1 MYDSQEISKVS
12 QNLSLRL
19 SPQRKYRPEV
29 TSCPRC
35 CCCPCR
41 CCHCCHCC
49 PCTCF
54 LHSPSRSRLNNS
66 LKNKYSP
73 EGTGNMG
80 STNFRTNYQTQK
92 KKYIE
97 YEKNQFNDFLRKL
110 MGIEGEI
117 EKLKIDLS
125 LNPDFN
131 CEDAFRIFELD
142 GRGFL
147 DKDDLK
153 YGLNLL
159 NIYPTDHELR
169 LLMKRFDLQKQ
180 GSINFADFFDIV
192 VPFEKEYRNA
202 VEERLPRSCCPC
214 RCIDVFSYSTLATL
228 KNLFKLLI
236 DTETE
241 INNMRRSLGILRIK
255 LRDIFELIDF
265 LNRGYFNNNDLIEY
279 LQKENIGYDDK
290 EVDLLFIRL
299 DKNRNGKIGYKEVE
313 DELQTLY

>member
-147 DKDDLK
+147 DLK
-153 YGLNLL
+153 
-159 NIYPTDHELR
+159 
-169 LLMKRFDLQKQ
+169 
-180 GSINFADFFDIV
+180 SI
-192 VPFEKEYRNA
+192 
-202 VEERLPRSCCPC
+202 
-214 RCIDVFSYSTLATL
+214 
-228 KNLFKLLI
+228 
-236 DTETE
+236 
-241 INNMRRSLGILRIK
+241 
-255 LRDIFELIDF
+255 
-265 LNRGYFNNNDLIEY
+265 
-279 LQKENIGYDDK
+279 
-290 EVDLLFIRL
+290 
-299 DKNRNGKIGYKEVE
+299 
-313 DELQTLY
+313 